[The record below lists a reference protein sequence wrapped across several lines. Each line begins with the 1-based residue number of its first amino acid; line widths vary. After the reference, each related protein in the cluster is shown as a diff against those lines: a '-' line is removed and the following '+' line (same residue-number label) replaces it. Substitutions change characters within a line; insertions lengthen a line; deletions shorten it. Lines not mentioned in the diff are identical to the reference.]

1 MTHPFIVMIDLDG
14 PFCTSRAK
22 DGLGSP
28 FDPVAGGML
37 AKLCA
42 QTGARIVIISDR
54 RRDDG
59 LKADLDRIG
68 LADHLFDHPDHWRTG
83 HDPQGIRGNE
93 VDAWHDANPG
103 HDYAL
108 IDDVQAGYAPHHL
121 MRLVHTDA
129 HAGLSMADLGRLR
142 RLMGVGGPDA
152 AANAPTTPRNTL
164 ARTALDAI
172 AAIDQGDD
180 DRARALLAIIA
191 GHPLAH

>member
-1 MTHPFIVMIDLDG
+1 MTKPFIVMIDLDG
-14 PFCTSRAK
+14 PFCTSRAR

-37 AKLCA
+37 ARLCA
-42 QTGARIVIISDR
+42 ATGARIVIVSGR

-59 LKADLDRIG
+59 LRDDLARIG

-108 IDDVQAGYAPHHL
+108 IDDVQAGYATRHL
-121 MRLVHTDA
+121 TRLVHTDA
-129 HAGLSMADLGRLR
+129 HAGLSMADMGRLR
-142 RLMGVGGPDA
+142 RLMGLGAQDA
-152 AANAPTTPRNTL
+152 ADAPATPRNTL

-180 DRARALLAIIA
+180 DRAQALLAIIA
-191 GHPLAH
+191 GHPLAQ

>member
-1 MTHPFIVMIDLDG
+1 MTKPFIMMIDLDG
-14 PFCTSRAK
+14 PFCTSRAR

-37 AKLCA
+37 ARLCA
-42 QTGARIVIISDR
+42 TTGARIVIVSDR

-59 LKADLDRIG
+59 LRDDLARIG

-108 IDDVQAGYAPHHL
+108 IDDVQAGYAARHL
-121 MRLVHTDA
+121 TRLVHTDA
-129 HAGLSMADLGRLR
+129 HAGLSMADMGRLR
-142 RLMGVGGPDA
+142 RLMGLGAQDA
-152 AANAPTTPRNTL
+152 ADAPATPRNTL

-191 GHPLAH
+191 GHPLAQ